1 MAAQARF
8 FLATSF
14 RNQIAIEYPQATG
27 VVLDTIATTASL
39 ASSLALSTGRNV
51 QVLNMG
57 PRFVELAVMKDPEIR
72 KVLKGKPM
80 DALRDTGQFVS
91 AKRKAKRSLAVTCA
105 LVEVLDTAE
114 EAGIKSAFMVEAMDD
129 GQVRV
134 RWDGSVGEFM
144 EPTYDDSTGV

>member
-27 VVLDTIATTASL
+27 VVLDTMATTASL
-39 ASSLALSTGRNV
+39 ASALALSTGRNV
-51 QVLNMG
+51 QVLNAG
-57 PRFVELAVMKDPEIR
+57 ATVTELAIMKDPEVRRI
-72 KVLKGKPM
+72 LKGKPI

-91 AKRKAKRSLAVTCA
+91 AKRKAKRNLAVNCA
-105 LVEVLDTAE
+105 LVEVIDAAE
-114 EAGIKSAFMVEAMDD
+114 EAGIRSAFMVEAMDD

-134 RWDGSVGEFM
+134 RWDGNVGEFM
-144 EPTYDDSTGV
+144 EPGRGDWTGI